1 MDDAREIQRR
11 QSELRTNLYRPYNP
25 RGRVDGLRTL
35 GLATRRPLPPPSVND
50 ISTKEAALA
59 ALNTNG
65 LLLRHLHPSLLGGN
79 EEDRHE
85 IELTVGTRRSFAD
98 DGHAPRRR
106 PPTTTVPAPP

>member
-1 MDDAREIQRR
+1 M
-11 QSELRTNLYRPYNP
+11 
-25 RGRVDGLRTL
+25 
-35 GLATRRPLPPPSVND
+35 ATRRPLLPPSVND

-85 IELTVGTRRSFAD
+85 IELTVGTRSFTD

-106 PPTTTVPAPP
+106 LPTTTAPAPP